1 MQSQNTSVETVKQAL
16 RGLLL
21 SQATNDQLAK
31 VMLLIYALTGL
42 RAQHYPTPM
51 EDKILF
57 SFIREEYSN
66 KTLDELLLAFK
77 LAIKGELDLEDVKV
91 YDQFTCEY
99 MARVMTAYR
108 KWLKKVNAEVTP
120 PAVKLKSIVPIVTM
134 EEKLSDIAEWEAK
147 TDIRIEFIPPYI
159 FDYLRDVGKIS
170 ISDEARNR
178 YMAKA
183 RDQIKTDLY
192 NEWQGN
198 IGRKMIGADLIY
210 KKFMIMYSEKRW
222 SAEYLSQFRNLAK
235 KIIVFEYL
243 TNRNSNASK

>member
-1 MQSQNTSVETVKQAL
+1 MIQDSSDAELNKT
-16 RGLLL
+16 
-21 SQATNDQLAK
+21 LA
-31 VMLLIYALTGL
+31 LIYAMIGL
-42 RAQHYPTPM
+42 RPQHLPTPH
-51 EDKILF
+51 DDVLLF
-57 SFIREEYSN
+57 SFIRQEYGV
-66 KTLDELLLAFK
+66 KTLKELVLAFR
-77 LAIKGELDLEDVKV
+77 LAIKDELDMEGSKIS

-99 MARVMTAYR
+99 VSRVMTAYR
-108 KWLKKVNAEVTP
+108 KWLKKVNAEVP
-120 PAVKLKSIVPIVTM
+120 PPVVEIKSSFPAVTM
-134 EEKLSDIAEWEAK
+134 EEKLSDIAYWEAK

-170 ISDEARNR
+170 ISDEARNS

-198 IGRKMIGADLIY
+198 IGRKMIGADLTY

>member
-1 MQSQNTSVETVKQAL
+1 MVV
-16 RGLLL
+16 
-21 SQATNDQLAK
+21 
-31 VMLLIYALTGL
+31 IYALTGL
-42 RAQHYPTPM
+42 RSQHYPTPL
-51 EDKILF
+51 EDKIIL

-108 KWLKKVNAEVTP
+108 KWLKKVNAEVAP
-120 PAVKLKSIVPIVTM
+120 PVIEIKSNVMETTQ
-134 EEKLSDIAEWEAK
+134 EEKLADIAEWEAK
-147 TDIRIEFIPPYI
+147 TKIRLEYIPPYI
-159 FDYLRDVGKIS
+159 FDYLKEVGKIS
-170 ISDEARNR
+170 ITDEVRNG

-183 RDQIKTDLY
+183 RDQIKTELY
-192 NEWQGN
+192 NEWQAN
-198 IGRKMIGADLIY
+198 IGRKMIGADLNY
-210 KKFMIMYSEKRW
+210 KKFMIMYNEKIW

-243 TNRNSNASK
+243 TSLKKLSNGL